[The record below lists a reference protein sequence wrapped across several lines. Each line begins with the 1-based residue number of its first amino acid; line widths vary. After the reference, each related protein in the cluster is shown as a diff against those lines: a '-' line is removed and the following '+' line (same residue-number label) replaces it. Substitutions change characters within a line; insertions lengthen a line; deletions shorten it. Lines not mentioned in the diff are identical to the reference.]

1 MDPPLTP
8 TPGMGASRPPRSS
21 QSSASNPRKHPQQN
35 DSPPSAD
42 NKAGTGLT
50 GSRDQGPSLAA
61 APETAPTNE
70 TRSAPPAPDSAG
82 KPSKTS
88 KRKKNRNRKRRARH
102 QSFLTPGPEE
112 SHDTPRSPPATGG
125 GARDSMGGDRP
136 ASRENPPFIKFRR
149 SLSNTSLESDALLDH
164 RDQPMMRPRRDSR
177 AASSFRPSSLL
188 SSAFRAGDQRFRNTP
203 GGGRVQQHQEG
214 DSDGSEANDRTPL
227 IRPSSGHTSSF
238 ARYGTDARASPFSS
252 RPRRASVQ
260 TTSSRCSPRGNH
272 SPTQTPDAERD
283 YDVNNPPS
291 IPGSPKLGPDMNYDD
306 AVMTGAEFDFS
317 LAQSVENRRESLTRL
332 NETLIDIDGGAPL
345 QHSAPSSPQSP
356 QLSSHEF
363 RRRRTVA
370 LPVEEDVC
378 FPTEE
383 ISELGD
389 EGPRAPRDETGERR
403 RRRHRQWPDLSVL
416 EEWSREEK
424 EDRNGDLRVKKI
436 SEPMFIEGR
445 LRPQY
450 QLWRREEDDAPYRF
464 TYFNE
469 EFQSTIHAQTISE
482 LVQPGG
488 NFRDLFIPDP
498 PELEDSSDDED
509 IDCDQSAT
517 DNTAAAHWGH
527 FPNGG
532 RGPGLHP
539 ENPHAAGN
547 PNSNNVKNHHDLTP
561 QTASGGLE
569 NPRLSVI
576 SEGLSGSH
584 REISPSHSNLPSK
597 PKRYGPRPTFW
608 LDVLSPTDAE
618 MRVIAKAFGIHALTA
633 EDIMMQEARE
643 KVELFRSYYFVNYRT
658 FEQDTNNENY
668 LEPVNMYVVVFREG
682 VLSFHFSQTPHPA
695 NVRRRIR
702 QLMDYLIL
710 SSDWISYALI
720 DDITDVF
727 GPLIQAIEDEV
738 DEIDEMIM
746 QMHSSSKEA
755 SSNDNV
761 LPSFAPGE
769 MLRRTGECRKKVMG
783 LYRLLSNKADV
794 VKGFAKRCN
803 EQWEV
808 APKSEIGLYLG
819 DIQDH
824 IMTMTG
830 NLAHYE
836 TILSRAH
843 SNYLAQINI
852 LMNERQEQTADV
864 LGKLTVLGTIVLPM
878 NIICG
883 MWGMNVKVPGQ
894 DIENLSWFWSIT
906 AGLFVFAFVS
916 FVIAKRVY
924 KIV

>member
-1 MDPPLTP
+1 MDPPLTS
-8 TPGMGASRPPRSS
+8 TPGIQALHQNSPSSSTAS
-21 QSSASNPRKHPQQN
+21 PRKRPQRTDYPLPTDKN
-35 DSPPSAD
+35 PGHRPM
-42 NKAGTGLT
+42 
-50 GSRDQGPSLAA
+50 GSRVQDQGPGS
-61 APETAPTNE
+61 TSE
-70 TRSAPPAPDSAG
+70 TRFQEAPAPDSEPV
-82 KPSKTS
+82 KSKS
-88 KRKKNRNRKRRARH
+88 AKRKKNRNRKRRNR
-102 QSFLTPGPEE
+102 QESFLTPAKEE
-112 SHDTPRSPPATGG
+112 SHDHRPGSGSGTAGPRG
-125 GARDSMGGDRP
+125 DSMEDKRP
-136 ASRENPPFIKFRR
+136 TSKDAPSFFKLGRN
-149 SLSNTSLESDALLDH
+149 LSNTSLESDALLDH

-177 AASSFRPSSLL
+177 VGSSFRPSSLL
-188 SSAFRAGDQRFRNTP
+188 SSAIRG
-203 GGGRVQQHQEG
+203 
-214 DSDGSEANDRTPL
+214 SDGHKRNGTGGARGQKYQDDESDGDEANDWTPL
-227 IRPSSGHTSSF
+227 IRGWSGQASGISRYGANSQSSPFPTRQRRSSGQS
-238 ARYGTDARASPFSS
+238 AASGI
-252 RPRRASVQ
+252 
-260 TTSSRCSPRGNH
+260 SPGSH
-272 SPTQTPDAERD
+272 PSATYSDRD

-291 IPGSPKLGPDMNYDD
+291 IPGSPKAGPDMNYDD
-306 AVMTGAEFDFS
+306 ALMTGAEFDFA
-317 LAQSVENRRESLTRL
+317 LARSAELRRGSAAGL
-332 NETLIDIDGGAPL
+332 NESLIDIEGGSPPN
-345 QHSAPSSPQSP
+345 HSAPSSPKSERFSP
-356 QLSSHEF
+356 QEL

-378 FPTEE
+378 FPNEN

-389 EGPRAPRDETGERR
+389 EGPRVLRDEAGERR
-403 RRRHRQWPDLSVL
+403 RRRHRRWPDLSVL

-424 EDRNGDLRVKKI
+424 EDRSGDLRVKKI
-436 SEPMFIEGR
+436 SEPMLIEGR

-450 QLWRREEDDAPYRF
+450 QLWRREEDEAPYRF

-488 NFRDLFIPDP
+488 SFRELFIPDP
-498 PELEDSSDDED
+498 PELEDSSDESDLED
-509 IDCDQSAT
+509 HSGHEFGTSAT
-517 DNTAAAHWGH
+517 GGVRGQASHNDLKEQHPDPRSGTATPVLHTVTKNGQDIVEPV
-527 FPNGG
+527 PNGS
-532 RGPGLHP
+532 RGQ
-539 ENPHAAGN
+539 
-547 PNSNNVKNHHDLTP
+547 S
-561 QTASGGLE
+561 
-569 NPRLSVI
+569 RLSVI
-576 SEGLSGSH
+576 SEGHPESH
-584 REISPSHSNLPSK
+584 REASPSHSNPPPK

-618 MRVIAKAFGIHALTA
+618 MRVIAKTFGIHALTA

-658 FEQDTNNENY
+658 FEQDKNSEDY

-682 VLSFHFSQTPHPA
+682 VISFHFSQTPHPA

-746 QMHSSSKEA
+746 QMHSSSKEN
-755 SSNDNV
+755 SSNDS
-761 LPSFAPGE
+761 LQPSFAPGE

-830 NLAHYE
+830 NLTHYE

-894 DIENLSWFWSIT
+894 DIDNLYWFWSIT
-906 AGLFVFAFVS
+906 GGLIFFGLAS
-916 FVIAKRVY
+916 FLIAKRVY
-924 KIV
+924 NIV

>member
-1 MDPPLTP
+1 MDLPLTLTPPL
-8 TPGMGASRPPRSS
+8 GGSRAQRPSS
-21 QSSASNPRKHPQQN
+21 SSSPRKRPQQHDYPLST
-35 DSPPSAD
+35 DSKSGNRPM
-42 NKAGTGLT
+42 GG
-50 GSRDQGPSLAA
+50 RGPGPGPATSS
-61 APETAPTNE
+61 E
-70 TRSAPPAPDSAG
+70 TRLETSALDKDAG
-82 KPSKTS
+82 KSSKSS
-88 KRKKNRNRKRRARH
+88 KRKKNRHRKRRNRQ
-102 QSFLTPGPEE
+102 QSFLTPAHEE
-112 SHDTPRSPPATGG
+112 SHDRPDSTAES
-125 GARDSMGGDRP
+125 GARESMEEDRP
-136 ASRENPPFIKFRR
+136 SSKDNPPFFKLGRN
-149 SLSNTSLESDALLDH
+149 LSNTSIESDALLDH
-164 RDQPMMRPRRDSR
+164 RNQPMMRPRRDSR
-177 AASSFRPSSLL
+177 ATGSFRPSSLL
-188 SSAFRAGDQRFRNTP
+188 SSAFRAADPRTRNTP
-203 GGGRVQQHQEG
+203 GGSRSRKHQG
-214 DSDGSEANDRTPL
+214 DDSDGSDANDRTPL
-227 IRPSSGHTSSF
+227 MRPPSGHASAYT
-238 ARYGTDARASPFSS
+238 RYGTDSRSSPMHS

-260 TTSSRCSPRGNH
+260 TSSSQCSPKH
-272 SPTQTPDAERD
+272 SPIYSPNVDRD
-283 YDVNNPPS
+283 FDVNNPPS
-291 IPGSPKLGPDMNYDD
+291 MPGSPKLGTDLNYDD
-306 AVMTGAEFDFS
+306 AVVTGADFDFS
-317 LAQSVENRRESLTRL
+317 LARSAEHRRESVGWL
-332 NETLIDIDGGAPL
+332 NDAVINIEGGPPS
-345 QHSAPSSPQSP
+345 HYSAPQSP
-356 QLSSHEF
+356 QSGRFSPNEL

-378 FPTEE
+378 FPTE

-389 EGPRAPRDETGERR
+389 EVPQPRPYGAGERR
-403 RRRHRQWPDLSVL
+403 RRRHRRWPDLSAL
-416 EEWSREEK
+416 DEWTREEK
-424 EDRNGDLRVKKI
+424 EDRSGDLRVKKI
-436 SEPMFIEGR
+436 SEPMLIEGR

-450 QLWRREEDDAPYRF
+450 KSWRRETDEVPYRF

-488 NFRDLFIPDP
+488 SFRELFVPEP
-498 PELEDSSDDED
+498 PELEDSSDESDPEDEHSVAD
-509 IDCDQSAT
+509 GGHGLHAGSGGPRAGAKREGQPPKVYNGSHAPTPGNHQNAHD
-517 DNTAAAHWGH
+517 AAHSV
-527 FPNGG
+527 NGT
-532 RGPGLHP
+532 RL
-539 ENPHAAGN
+539 
-547 PNSNNVKNHHDLTP
+547 
-561 QTASGGLE
+561 QQ
-569 NPRLSVI
+569 RLSLI
-576 SEGLSGSH
+576 SESHAGSH
-584 REISPSHSNLPSK
+584 HEHSPSHSQQPK
-597 PKRYGPRPTFW
+597 PKRFGPRPTFW

-643 KVELFRSYYFVNYRT
+643 KVELFRNYYFVNYRT
-658 FEQDTNNENY
+658 FEQDTNSEDY

-746 QMHSSSKEA
+746 QMHASTKDKENSSS
-755 SSNDNV
+755 DNG
-761 LPSFAPGE
+761 LPVEPGE
-769 MLRRTGECRKKVMG
+769 MLRRVGECRKKVMG

-830 NLAHYE
+830 NLTHYE

-852 LMNERQEQTADV
+852 LMNERQEHTADV

-894 DIENLSWFWSIT
+894 DIDNLYWFWSIT
-906 AGLFVFAFVS
+906 AGLFVFAMVS